1 MRRSLST
8 HVLENANSRTGLN
21 PLSET
26 TCGFNSPVP
35 DRVPISKLIS
45 AFRIPSSPQLGPEYP
60 RPHLSTTRRSLHK
73 PCALSLDRPAALLR
87 VPVRGAQADRAPT
100 SEPSYGPQQ
109 SSGTQPL
116 LQDLCRVSDW
126 PARADTA
133 ARTLPQPR
141 SGLQPATP

>member
-1 MRRSLST
+1 MRRSPST

-35 DRVPISKLIS
+35 DRDPISKLIS

-73 PCALSLDRPAALLR
+73 LCALSPHRPASLLR
-87 VPVRGAQADRAPT
+87 VPVRG
-100 SEPSYGPQQ
+100 
-109 SSGTQPL
+109 
-116 LQDLCRVSDW
+116 V
-126 PARADTA
+126 RADTA
-133 ARTLPQPR
+133 ATTQR
-141 SGLQPATP
+141 SREMRESFEIQQLLQRLCRV